1 MMTTI
6 NAYLA
11 AKGIYMLTL
20 VLLALGVAG
29 IIVCNNYMKKLICM
43 NVMQVAVIFFFL
55 CLGQKYPATIP
66 VAIDSVVKASE
77 YINPLPHGL
86 MLTAIVVSLGTTG
99 VGLSLLLRIREK
111 YGTIEEDDLIR
122 REELM
127 NRKAKN
133 GGNRK

>member
-20 VLLALGVAG
+20 VLLAQGVAG
-29 IIVCNNYMKKLICM
+29 IIVCKSYMQKLICM

-66 VAIDSVVKASE
+66 VALDSAVKESDCV
-77 YINPLPHGL
+77 NPLQQG
-86 MLTAIVVSLGTTG
+86 
-99 VGLSLLLRIREK
+99 
-111 YGTIEEDDLIR
+111 
-122 REELM
+122 
-127 NRKAKN
+127 
-133 GGNRK
+133 